1 MDREI
6 KIEARKQYFRYFRG
20 WFILI
25 GILAAVF
32 LGLLAVNSLGSNVS
46 RQNHSAPAERVYD
59 NADVLTDTEEQKLR
73 EYIAKSEKKYGIDIV
88 LVTINEEVESQGDWE
103 TVMCSIAEDFYDDN
117 SFGYNQVSGDGVLL
131 LDNWYEDENGSQKGS
146 WLSACGKLEYSLDD
160 YDIGTIYDE
169 VYRYVDSNPYKAYRA
184 YVTSVCEIISG
195 GEMKKVEV
203 PWIGVLII
211 PAIAVVVFALVNL
224 RNPAARDT
232 TAPNAYV
239 SGGRPLMKNRRDDF
253 IRKDLITKKIEN
265 NNHSSGGRSRGYSGG
280 GVRRSSGGV
289 RHGGGGRRR

>member
-6 KIEARKQYFRYFRG
+6 KIEARKQYFRYFRI

-25 GILAAVF
+25 GILAVVFFGLFAVKMW
-32 LGLLAVNSLGSNVS
+32 GGAGK
-46 RQNHSAPAERVYD
+46 RQNQSAPAERVYD

-73 EYIAKSEKKYGIDIV
+73 DYIAKSEKKYGMDIV
-88 LVTINEEVESQGDWE
+88 LVTINEDVESQGDWE

-117 SFGYNQVSGDGVLL
+117 QYGYNRISGDGVLL

-146 WLSACGKLEYSLDD
+146 WLSACGKLEYRLDD
-160 YDIGTIYDE
+160 YDIETVYDE
-169 VYRYVDSNPYKAYRA
+169 VYRYVDEEPYKAYKA
-184 YVTSVCEIISG
+184 YVTSVCEIVSG
-195 GEMKKVEV
+195 DEMMTVKV
-203 PWIGVLII
+203 PWTGVLVL
-211 PAIAVVVFALVNL
+211 PVVVGVVFALINL
-224 RNPAARDT
+224 RNPPAKDT

-239 SGGRPLMKNRRDDF
+239 SGGRPVMKNRRDDF
-253 IRKDLITKKIEN
+253 IRKDLITRRIQN
-265 NNHSSGGRSRGYSGG
+265 DNHSSGSRSRGHSG